1 LAVVDPARYSVIEA
15 LRDGRRMEIRALTPD
30 DRTALLAAVDRTSTE
45 SLYRRFF
52 SARRRFTERETAY
65 FLNIDFKN
73 HVALVAV
80 VYEGGRQTIIA
91 GGRYIMVEPGKAE
104 LAFAVVD
111 DYQGQGV
118 GSALLRHLAAIA
130 RAGHVQE
137 FTAEV
142 LAENTPMLRVFER
155 SGLRVRTKIESG
167 VIHVEAHLGPFPSG
181 P

>member
-1 LAVVDPARYSVIEA
+1 LAVVNPARYSAVEA
-15 LRDGRRMEIRALTPD
+15 LRDGRRIEIRALTPD
-30 DRTALLAAVDRTSTE
+30 DRTALLSAVDRTSTE

-65 FLNIDFKN
+65 FLNVDFKN

-80 VYEGGRQTIIA
+80 IDEDGRQTIIA
-91 GGRYIMVEPGKAE
+91 GGRYIAVDPGKAE

-111 DYQGQGV
+111 AYQGQGI

-130 RAGHVQE
+130 RTGDVRQ

-142 LAENTPMLRVFER
+142 LAENTPMLRVFDR
-155 SGLRVRTKIESG
+155 SGLRVRTSTESG
-167 VIHVEAHLGPFPSG
+167 VIHVEVDLGPPPS
-181 P
+181 